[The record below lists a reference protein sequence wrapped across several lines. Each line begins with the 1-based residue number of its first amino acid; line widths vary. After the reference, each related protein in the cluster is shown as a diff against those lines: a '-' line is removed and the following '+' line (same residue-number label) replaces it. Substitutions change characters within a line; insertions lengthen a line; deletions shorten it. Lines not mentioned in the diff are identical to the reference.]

1 MFTVD
6 SNKRLFPKSQW
17 QFSRN
22 NFLGV
27 ILSIRIEKKKSH
39 STVHWQCHYKSIDSL
54 LNLHFSRLSNRKKS
68 KSSPNW
74 LPFWVSSKKS
84 QLQLI
89 SCLQPLFCSKWTNFS
104 SQHFFIWQ
112 NLWFNFEIT
121 LPKNCTQTSIKS
133 DNEKDEQDNNISNI
147 FFKPC

>member
-6 SNKRLFPKSQW
+6 SNKRHLPKSQW
-17 QFSRN
+17 QFSVAI
-22 NFLGV
+22 FFGV
-27 ILSIRIEKKKSH
+27 IVSIRIEKKNPH
-39 STVHWQCHYKSIDSL
+39 STVHWQCHYKSIDYL
-54 LNLHFSRLSNRKKS
+54 IFIFRDCQNRKKS

-133 DNEKDEQDNNISNI
+133 DNDKDEQDNNISNI
-147 FFKPC
+147 FFKPY